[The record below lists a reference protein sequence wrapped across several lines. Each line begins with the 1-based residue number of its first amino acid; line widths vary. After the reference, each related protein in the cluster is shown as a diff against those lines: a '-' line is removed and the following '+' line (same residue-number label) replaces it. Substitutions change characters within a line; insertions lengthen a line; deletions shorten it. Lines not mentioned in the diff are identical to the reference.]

1 MSSVSKIAACGLLA
15 GLAGVVGLAHAQ
27 QNVEIVN
34 EGGIR
39 DKWMLA
45 DGTQLTAP
53 GYPAQFVDRG
63 DSVCLAMGYAIK
75 PDGSTSDFSLI
86 RSWNSSTGA
95 AEPVEGFWNVF
106 TQAGANALS
115 QWKFKPRPEVAKPQP
130 TYTVA
135 TLFFNGKDGIDNE
148 TLKGHCRIDYLKALV
163 EENQAQGLSWAQR
176 RELERMEQYS
186 RRAMQENPGIRPRP
200 RPTP

>member
-1 MSSVSKIAACGLLA
+1 MSSVSKIAACGWL
-15 GLAGVVGLAHAQ
+15 VGLAAVAGSAQ
-27 QNVEIVN
+27 AQRNVQIVN

-45 DGTQLTAP
+45 DGARLAAP

-63 DSVCLAMGYAIK
+63 DSVCLAMGYAIN

-95 AEPVEGFWNVF
+95 AEPVDGFWDAF

-115 QWKFKPRPEVAKPQP
+115 QWKFAPRPEVAEPDP

-148 TLKGHCRIDYLKALV
+148 TLKGHCKIADLKALV
-163 EENQAQGLSWAQR
+163 EENQTQGLSWAQR
-176 RELERMEQYS
+176 RELESMEQHS
-186 RRAMQENPGIRPRP
+186 RRIMQESPGIKPPPRP
-200 RPTP
+200 NR